1 MRYLI
6 SFFILLSLSAN
17 AQNKDEQAIRNI
29 LTHQITEW
37 NKGNIDGFMKGYWEN
52 DSLLFLGKS
61 GPKYGYDTTLAN
73 YKKNYPDTIVMGKL
87 AFEILKVQPLSAD
100 TYFVVGKFMLQRT
113 IGNLSG
119 YYTLLFKKI
128 KGDWVIVVDHSS

>member
-61 GPKYGYDTTLAN
+61 GPKYGYATTLAN

-128 KGDWVIVVDHSS
+128 KGEWVIVVDHSS

>member
-6 SFFILLSLSAN
+6 SFFIFLSFSAN
-17 AQNKDEQAIRNI
+17 AQNKDEQAIRKI
-29 LTHQITEW
+29 LAHQITEW

-61 GPKYGYDTTLAN
+61 GPKYGYANTLSN
-73 YKKNYPDTIVMGKL
+73 YKKNYPDTTVMGKL
-87 AFEILKVQPLSAD
+87 AFEVLKVQPLSPD

-128 KGDWVIVVDHSS
+128 KGEWVIVVDHSS

>member
-6 SFFILLSLSAN
+6 SFFVLLSFSAN
-17 AQNKDEQAIRNI
+17 AQNKDEQAIRKI
-29 LTHQITEW
+29 LAHQITEW

-61 GPKYGYDTTLAN
+61 GPKYGYANTLSN
-73 YKKNYPDTIVMGKL
+73 YKKNYPDTTVMGKL
-87 AFEILKVQPLSAD
+87 SFEVLKVLPLSTD

-119 YYTLLFKKI
+119 YYTLLFKRI
-128 KGDWVIVVDHSS
+128 KGEWVIVVDHSS

>member
-6 SFFILLSLSAN
+6 SFFVLLSFSAN
-17 AQNKDEQAIRNI
+17 AQNKDEQAIRKI
-29 LTHQITEW
+29 LAHQITEW

-61 GPKYGYDTTLAN
+61 GPKYGYANTLSN
-73 YKKNYPDTIVMGKL
+73 YKKNYPDTAVMGKL
-87 AFEILKVQPLSAD
+87 SFEVLKVQPLSPD

-119 YYTLLFKKI
+119 YYTLLFKRI
-128 KGDWVIVVDHSS
+128 KGEWVIVVDHSS

>member
-6 SFFILLSLSAN
+6 SFFVLLSFSAN
-17 AQNKDEQAIRNI
+17 AQNKDEQAIRKI
-29 LTHQITEW
+29 LAHQITEW

-61 GPKYGYDTTLAN
+61 GPKYGYTNTLSN
-73 YKKNYPDTIVMGKL
+73 YKKNYPDTTVMGKL
-87 AFEILKVQPLSAD
+87 SFEVLKVQPLSPD

-119 YYTLLFKKI
+119 YYTLLFKRI
-128 KGDWVIVVDHSS
+128 KGEWVIVVDHSS

>member
-73 YKKNYPDTIVMGKL
+73 YKKNYPDTIVMGNL

-128 KGDWVIVVDHSS
+128 KGEWVIVVDHSS

>member
-61 GPKYGYDTTLAN
+61 GPKYGYANTLFN
-73 YKKNYPDTIVMGKL
+73 YKKNYPDTTVMGKL
-87 AFEILKVQPLSAD
+87 AFEILKVQPLSED

-128 KGDWVIVVDHSS
+128 KGEWVIVVDHSS

>member
-100 TYFVVGKFMLQRT
+100 NYFVVGKFMLQRS

-128 KGDWVIVVDHSS
+128 KGEWVIVVDHSS

>member
-128 KGDWVIVVDHSS
+128 KGEWVIVVDHSS

>member
-1 MRYLI
+1 MRYLL
-6 SFFILLSLSAN
+6 SLFILLSFSAN
-17 AQNKDEQAIRNI
+17 AQDKDEQAIRKI
-29 LTHQITEW
+29 LAHQIIEW

-61 GPKYGYDTTLAN
+61 GPKYGYANTLSN
-73 YKKNYPDTIVMGKL
+73 YKKNYPDTTVMGKL
-87 AFEILKVQPLSAD
+87 AFEVLKVQPLSAD

-128 KGDWVIVVDHSS
+128 HGEWVIVVDHSS

>member
-6 SFFILLSLSAN
+6 SFFVLLSFSAN
-17 AQNKDEQAIRNI
+17 AQNKDEQAIRKI
-29 LTHQITEW
+29 LAHQITEW

-61 GPKYGYDTTLAN
+61 GPKYGYTNTLSN
-73 YKKNYPDTIVMGKL
+73 YKKNYPDTTVMGKL
-87 AFEILKVQPLSAD
+87 SFEVLKVLPLSTD

-119 YYTLLFKKI
+119 YYTLLFKRI
-128 KGDWVIVVDHSS
+128 KGEWVIVVDHSS